1 MTYGRK
7 RADSPEKAD
16 SSAFSAQTSALL
28 ELTPF
33 DSKRRNF
40 RIEWLV
46 RNAELY
52 GGAVR
57 TSNAAT
63 CRA

>member
-7 RADSPEKAD
+7 RADSP
-16 SSAFSAQTSALL
+16 SALL
-28 ELTPF
+28 ELIPF
-33 DSKRRNF
+33 DSKRRNV